1 MHRTLNILAR
11 GIDEGLHL
19 GAQVCVLQNGKT
31 MLDDAIGQSR
41 FGVPMTRDSI
51 NWWLSAVKPIT
62 AVAICQ
68 LWERG
73 RLELDDRVSNFIPE
87 FARGGK
93 EDITIRHLLTHTGGF
108 RGVSSNS
115 SPEPWDQI
123 IAAIC
128 ASRIE
133 PNWVP
138 GKKAGY
144 HIASSWFILGELV
157 RRIDG
162 RMIDRFA
169 REEIFE
175 PLGMDDCWIGVPAEK
190 FAEYGDRMASTYST
204 EKHPPDP
211 SHAPL
216 TPEFASLVR
225 PAGNGRGPMHQ
236 LARFYETLRKHGAL
250 SPSPGTPGEGRG
262 EGLSDSR
269 STFEVVSIASNPHP
283 NPPPEYRE
291 RGQILSPQ
299 TVEAMTARHRT
310 GMLDHTFKHVI
321 DFGLGFLINSAMYG
335 VETVPYGY
343 GRFASPRTFGHSGNQ
358 TSCAFCDPENDLVVA
373 WVCNGTPGEARHQAR
388 QRGINEAVYQD
399 PGVGEIRMTK
409 PE

>member
-1 MHRTLNILAR
+1 M
-11 GIDEGLHL
+11 
-19 GAQVCVLQNGKT
+19 CVLQNGKT
-31 MLDDAIGQSR
+31 VLDDAIPANRG
-41 FGVPMTRDSI
+41 FGVPMKARDSI

-73 RLELDDRVSNFIPE
+73 KLELDDRVSNFIPE

-93 EDITIRHLLTHTGGF
+93 EDITVRHLLTHTGGF

-216 TPEFASLVR
+216 TPEFAS
-225 PAGNGRGPMHQ
+225 
-236 LARFYETLRKHGAL
+236 GAQ
-250 SPSPGTPGEGRG
+250 TRG
-262 EGLSDSR
+262 EWAAGRCISWRGFMRCFGTMAAFTLSRYSLER
-269 STFEVVSIASNPHP
+269 AEKRVREICNHFVRLPSHTRNPHP
-283 NPPPEYRE
+283 SPLPEYRE

-321 DFGLGFLINSAMYG
+321 DFGLGFLINSAMYVTPDTNSVWVWAFRIFANFRPQRESNVVRLLRSG
-335 VETVPYGY
+335 KRP
-343 GRFASPRTFGHSGNQ
+343 GRRLGLQRHAGRG
-358 TSCAFCDPENDLVVA
+358 
-373 WVCNGTPGEARHQAR
+373 ARHQGRAAGG
-388 QRGINEAVYQD
+388 Q
-399 PGVGEIRMTK
+399 
-409 PE
+409 